1 MTPRE
6 LEEYS
11 ALRATIARRG
21 TARVWIVV
29 AGLAIW
35 SAEAIATV
43 VLATPPAMAL
53 IPLLFLAAVFEAV
66 FALHTGVERIGRY
79 IQVFHET
86 PADQAAWEATAMA
99 FARPRGTAAD
109 PLFIVCFVLATILNF
124 APVMLAAPLPVEVG
138 VISAA
143 HLVFL
148 GRMFVAR
155 GSARTQRA
163 AELERFREMKNEAAS
178 GQ

>member
-11 ALRATIARRG
+11 ALRATIAHRG

-29 AGLAIW
+29 AGLALW

-43 VLATPPAMAL
+43 VLGTPPAIAL

-66 FALHTGVERIGRY
+66 FALHVGVERIGRY

-86 PADQAAWEATAMA
+86 PDDRAAWEATAMA
-99 FARPRGTAAD
+99 FAPPRGTAAD

-124 APVMLAAPLPVEVG
+124 MPVMLAAPLPVEIG
-138 VISAA
+138 VIGAA
-143 HLVFL
+143 HMVLL
-148 GRMFVAR
+148 GRLFVAR
-155 GSARTQRA
+155 GGARAQRA
-163 AELERFREMKNEAAS
+163 ADLARFREMKSEMAS
-178 GQ
+178 SQ